1 MGEKITLTA
10 SDGVTI
16 GAYKAVPVGRPR
28 GGIVVIQEIF
38 GINPHIQA
46 VADGYAAE
54 GYLAIAP
61 ALFDRLE
68 PGIEL
73 GYTGADWDKAIDLMN
88 RTDKEKALLDIEA
101 AVVAAS
107 AGGKV
112 GIVGFCFGGLMTFI
126 SAARVPGLS
135 AAVAYYGGGIA
146 DVADLKP
153 KVPLMLH
160 FGERDEWIPP
170 SAIDKIRAA
179 QSQAQIYLYPTGHAF
194 NRAGYPPYDEA
205 SATLA
210 KSRTLGFFAETL

>member
-16 GAYKAVPVGRPR
+16 GAYKVVPAGTPR

-101 AVVAAS
+101 AVAAAS

-170 SAIDKIRAA
+170 SAIEKIRAA
-179 QSQAQIYLYPTGHAF
+179 QPQAQIYLYPTGHAF
-194 NRAGYPPYDEA
+194 NRAGHPPYDEA

-210 KSRTLGFFAETL
+210 KSRTLAFFADHL